1 MSVCKSTF
9 TFLLKEGEDF
19 EYQLEPFFLNTK
31 SQEVEHLSASPNST
45 PRANK
50 KPFGAI
56 LKIVKI
62 DEDIIQILNK
72 ESEVLCLEVKRLS
85 PLIDTDESRLKNALT
100 DLKVKPTDELVNSM
114 SQLVAKVS
122 ITNVANSP

>member
-1 MSVCKSTF
+1 MHENYPQDN
-9 TFLLKEGEDF
+9 LLLRGEPRRVGPTTVIRAVYKM
-19 EYQLEPFFLNTK
+19 EYT
-31 SQEVEHLSASPNST
+31 
-45 PRANK
+45 RANK

-56 LKIVKI
+56 HKIAKI
-62 DEDIIQILNK
+62 DEDIIQIFNK
-72 ESEVLCLEVKRLS
+72 ESEVLYVEVKRLS

>member
-31 SQEVEHLSASPNST
+31 SQEVEPLSASPNST